1 MFKNEIFRQENKVTQ
16 TTSSSTDRF
25 RQKRDDG
32 QEDGELR
39 KAVKAMNG
47 LI

>member
-1 MFKNEIFRQENKVTQ
+1 VRKIKYLEN
-16 TTSSSTDRF
+16 SGNLLTDSDTREMMD
-25 RQKRDDG
+25 RKI
-32 QEDGELR
+32 GELR